1 MISHLHGTVEHVA
14 PGSLVIDIGGIGF
27 HLAVPATLSS
37 TAVAGQTLKVSTSLV
52 MRQDQLSLYGFA
64 SAQERE
70 LFGMLTSISG
80 IGPRTAL
87 SVLSTMRP
95 GELAAAILEEN
106 TKALTAVPGIGN
118 RTAKRLIV
126 ELSEKIAGLAPEP
139 VGDHGESLGEDAVSV
154 LKSLGCTDEEAETA
168 VRSAVDRVGEG
179 AGVERLVMEALRI
192 LGESGQETA
201 VPL

>member
-1 MISHLHGTVEHVA
+1 MISHLHGTVEHAA
-14 PGSLVIDIGGIGF
+14 PGTLVIDIGGIGF
-27 HLAVPATLSS
+27 HLAVPSTLSS
-37 TAVAGQTLKVSTSLV
+37 TAVPGQVLKVSTSLV

-106 TKALTAVPGIGN
+106 TRALTAVPGIGT

-126 ELSEKIAGLAPEP
+126 ELSEKIAGLAPP
-139 VGDHGESLGEDAVSV
+139 PSDGQPPDSLDEDAIGV

-168 VRSAVDRVGEG
+168 VRAAVDRVGEG
-179 AGVERLVMEALRI
+179 AGVERLVMEALRL
-192 LGESGQETA
+192 LGEQETA
-201 VPL
+201 AKT